1 MDDVR
6 EDDTHIVVHEQH
18 EDVHRGGHEQLTD
31 LQEALIR
38 QRHEEDEQ
46 ADREP
51 NELGREV

>member
-6 EDDTHIVVHEQH
+6 EDDEHVVVHEQH

-31 LQEALIR
+31 LQEALIEQR
-38 QRHEEDEQ
+38 QMEDKQ

-51 NELGREV
+51 AELGREI